1 MATSMYILNSTF
13 YMSFSL
19 LLNYT
24 LTSFSKFC
32 VSFSTLDESLGFG
45 KWQTKKE
52 QAVILHGFHDFR
64 TCTVIGDYED
74 SISDLKDW
82 SESHEGKILVTKP
95 SIYLTGASYAV
106 YEGIGNAEK
115 VSTFFL

>member
-1 MATSMYILNSTF
+1 MVACQLWTRVWDF
-13 YMSFSL
+13 
-19 LLNYT
+19 
-24 LTSFSKFC
+24 
-32 VSFSTLDESLGFG
+32 ESG
-45 KWQTKKE
+45 KLKSQE
-52 QAVILHGFHDFR
+52 QAVILHRFHDFR

-115 VSTFFL
+115 VLKHNFFITNMQCTRLGTTTFVFDFRLNLKILL

>member
-1 MATSMYILNSTF
+1 MLH
-13 YMSFSL
+13 
-19 LLNYT
+19 
-24 LTSFSKFC
+24 LTPPGCDSNK
-32 VSFSTLDESLGFG
+32 
-45 KWQTKKE
+45 
-52 QAVILHGFHDFR
+52 

-82 SESHEGKILVTKP
+82 SESHEGKIMVTKP

-115 VSTFFL
+115 VKFEDSPVMLDKTIKNDAEFLASYRSEQLNSAGPSFTTIAAFGANSA

>member
-1 MATSMYILNSTF
+1 MTVEKIKIPGAVLE
-13 YMSFSL
+13 L
-19 LLNYT
+19 PD
-24 LTSFSKFC
+24 KQHC
-32 VSFSTLDESLGFG
+32 
-45 KWQTKKE
+45 QTKKE

-115 VSTFFL
+115 VSTILL

>member
-1 MATSMYILNSTF
+1 MIF
-13 YMSFSL
+13 Y
-19 LLNYT
+19 N
-24 LTSFSKFC
+24 
-32 VSFSTLDESLGFG
+32 
-45 KWQTKKE
+45 
-52 QAVILHGFHDFR
+52 FR

-106 YEGIGNAEK
+106 YEGIGNAER
-115 VSTFFL
+115 VSTFFYYQYAVHQTWKDYLFSYIFHFRLNLKILL

>member
-1 MATSMYILNSTF
+1 MD
-13 YMSFSL
+13 
-19 LLNYT
+19 
-24 LTSFSKFC
+24 
-32 VSFSTLDESLGFG
+32 V
-45 KWQTKKE
+45 
-52 QAVILHGFHDFR
+52 FHDFR

-115 VSTFFL
+115 VITIFITNIQCTLQNFTT

>member
-1 MATSMYILNSTF
+1 M
-13 YMSFSL
+13 
-19 LLNYT
+19 
-24 LTSFSKFC
+24 
-32 VSFSTLDESLGFG
+32 
-45 KWQTKKE
+45 
-52 QAVILHGFHDFR
+52 ILHGFHDFR

-115 VSTFFL
+115 VITIFFITNIQCTLQNSTT